1 MTPSESEK
9 QSNASASGE
18 GGDQPAA
25 SETGNVA
32 KAAPQRP
39 AILIVED
46 DFLIAMEAESA
57 LIAAGFQIIG
67 IAATAEEAISLARAH
82 KPVIAIMDIR
92 LAGRRD
98 GIDAAG
104 DLYREIGLR
113 CVFATAHDDPQTRAR
128 ATPLSPLGWLSK
140 PYTMTSLINQVREA
154 IAKSSSR

>member
-9 QSNASASGE
+9 QGNPSRSGE
-18 GGDQPAA
+18 AGDQPVA

-82 KPVIAIMDIR
+82 KPAIAIMDIR

-104 DLYREIGLR
+104 DLYSEIGLR

>member
-1 MTPSESEK
+1 MMPSESEK
-9 QSNASASGE
+9 QRSASTSG
-18 GGDQPAA
+18 GAGDQPPA

-57 LIAAGFQIIG
+57 LIAAGFQISG

-82 KPVIAIMDIR
+82 RPAIAIMDIR

-104 DLYREIGLR
+104 DLYREVGVR
-113 CVFATAHDDPQTRAR
+113 CVFATAHDDQQTRERAR
-128 ATPLSPLGWLSK
+128 PFSPLGWLSK
-140 PYTMTSLINQVREA
+140 PYTMMSLINQVREA